1 MRNNADEIREK
12 LYKDPEGIYRL
23 KDTSGIDAG
32 GPPPGMQTGAT
43 PGGQAG
49 IPPTGQGSAAGS
61 QTGGMQGG
69 QVQGQVA
76 APAAKAAGAQSG
88 QASASSGQ
96 ASDSSCG
103 EVDASAASKSSKI
116 RSSFQN
122 TIGAQYATRVVTN
135 WMGDDG
141 WLYRF
146 AWRLAFSLDAG
157 QNQFPEDFDRP
168 SYLYKVPYLKYQGK
182 LMLTHGFEGDLAI
195 TKAYVCDK
203 YIKAGK
209 HYVDLVVWLE
219 TIDGLVWSEC
229 YAVVELPSKEDK
241 K

>member
-1 MRNNADEIREK
+1 
-12 LYKDPEGIYRL
+12 
-23 KDTSGIDAG
+23 
-32 GPPPGMQTGAT
+32 
-43 PGGQAG
+43 
-49 IPPTGQGSAAGS
+49 
-61 QTGGMQGG
+61 
-69 QVQGQVA
+69 
-76 APAAKAAGAQSG
+76 
-88 QASASSGQ
+88 
-96 ASDSSCG
+96 
-103 EVDASAASKSSKI
+103 
-116 RSSFQN
+116 
-122 TIGAQYATRVVTN
+122 
-135 WMGDDG
+135 MGDDG

-203 YIKAGK
+203 YIKDGK